1 MKLATREDIDAP
13 IEAVF
18 RELSDFESFERAILR
33 RGADVQRTDA
43 LPAPGPGMAW
53 KTSFTFRGR
62 QREASIALDEHVPPD
77 RLRASVR
84 SSGFETDLLIDLVAM
99 SKSRTR
105 MNFAVDARPKS
116 VPARL
121 MIQSFK
127 LARHTMLKRFRHR
140 ISEFA
145 TDLEARAQQTGGNP
159 GAVDEP

>member
-18 RELSDFESFERAILR
+18 RELSDFDSFERAILR
-33 RGADVQRTDA
+33 RGAEVQRTDT
-43 LPAPGPGMAW
+43 LPVPGPGMSW
-53 KTSFTFRGR
+53 KTNFSFRGR
-62 QREASIALDEHVPPD
+62 QRGAKIALDEYTPPD
-77 RLRASVR
+77 RLRASVH

-105 MNFAVDARPKS
+105 MNFAIDARPKS

-127 LARHTMLKRFRHR
+127 LARHAMLKRFRHR
-140 ISEFA
+140 ISDFA
-145 TDLEARAQQTGGNP
+145 SDLEARAQKAAGN
-159 GAVDEP
+159 

>member
-18 RELSDFESFERAILR
+18 RELSDFDSFERAILR
-33 RGADVQRTDA
+33 RGAEVQRTDA
-43 LPAPGPGMAW
+43 LRVPGPGMTW
-53 KTSFTFRGR
+53 KTSFNFRGR
-62 QREASIALDEHVPPD
+62 QRDANIALDEYTPPD

-99 SKSRTR
+99 SKTRTR
-105 MNFAVDARPKS
+105 MNFAIDARPKS

-127 LARHTMLKRFRHR
+127 LARHAMLKRFRRR
-140 ISEFA
+140 IADFA
-145 TDLEARAQQTGGNP
+145 TDLEARAQKPMG
-159 GAVDEP
+159 D